1 MITLALILGFM
12 IIAGLLAAFGW
23 VISALWWVFI
33 PIIIV
38 FLGIFIDVLIIKKL
52 FSRNKRDSF
61 KE

>member
-23 VISALWWVFI
+23 VVSALWWVFI
-33 PIIIV
+33 PIIVVFVGIV
-38 FLGIFIDVLIIKKL
+38 VDVLLIKKI
-52 FSRNKRDSF
+52 FSK